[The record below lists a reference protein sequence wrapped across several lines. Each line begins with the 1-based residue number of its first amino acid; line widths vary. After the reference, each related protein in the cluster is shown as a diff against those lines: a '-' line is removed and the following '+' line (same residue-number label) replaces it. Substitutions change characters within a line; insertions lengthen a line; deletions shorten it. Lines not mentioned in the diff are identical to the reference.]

1 MTLALYSHADMEHH
15 QPGPGHP
22 ERSQRLGAVLDALA
36 DASDLNLLRR
46 EASLASLE
54 DLQRVHPRAHL
65 DRLIAA
71 SPLQGLHEL
80 DPDTFLSPGSV
91 VAARRA
97 AGAVIDAV
105 TGVVNGNHD
114 RAFCAVRPPGHH
126 AEPGT
131 AMGFCVFSNVAVAA
145 RVAQSLGLARVAIVD
160 FDVHHGNGTQAVVE
174 SDASLFLASI
184 HQAPLYPG
192 TGDPSETGVGN
203 VVNRTVPPHA
213 PRSQWQKRFEDMMP
227 ALDDFAPDLILISA
241 GFDAHARDPLGG
253 QSLQAEDYAW
263 ATRAILTVA
272 RRHCA
277 GRVVSSLEGGYDL
290 EALGQSALAHVRAL
304 QEG

>member
-15 QPGPGHP
+15 HPGPGHP

-36 DASDLNLLRR
+36 DGSDLNLLRR

-65 DRLIAA
+65 ERLIAA
-71 SPLQGLHEL
+71 SPDQGLHEL
-80 DPDTFLSPGSV
+80 DPDTCLSPGSV
-91 VAARRA
+91 AAALRA
-97 AGAVIDAV
+97 AGAVTDAV
-105 TGVVNGNHD
+105 KGVVNGDHD

-126 AEPGT
+126 AEPDT
-131 AMGFCVFSNVAVAA
+131 AMGFCVFSNVAIAA

-160 FDVHHGNGTQAVVE
+160 FDVHHGNGSQAVVE
-174 SDASLFLASI
+174 KDPSLFLASI

-213 PRSQWQKRFEDMMP
+213 PRSQWQKRFESMMP

-263 ATRAILTVA
+263 ATRAILNVA